1 MVCLIWKFSRGGQR
15 TAFFQ
20 ASKNGA
26 RTVIVFAR
34 HAGPFLNKDMALVFW
49 DQYVWY
55 PVVEFTTSTSA
66 DSFIPLF
73 TFVFNMY
80 GILEKIK
87 SDNGLPINGSEFSNF
102 AQEQG
107 FRYRKVTPAWAEANE
122 DRERFLQMLKKSA
135 KIARL
140 EGKLIRQEVQ
150 KTIGNYRAM
159 PHQVTKQTPDQVT
172 FGRELRR
179 KLPERVV
186 PTKEVLSDHIR

>member
-1 MVCLIWKFSRGGQR
+1 MFENLTKSVSQMVCLIWKFSRGGQR

-20 ASKNGA
+20 ASQNGA

-87 SDNGLPINGSEFSNF
+87 SDNGLPVNGSEFSNF

-107 FRYRKVTPAWAEANE
+107 FRYQKVTPAWAEANGN
-122 DRERFLQMLKKSA
+122 RERFLQMLKKSA
-135 KIARL
+135 KSLDLKGNSFDRKFKKPLA
-140 EGKLIRQEVQ
+140 
-150 KTIGNYRAM
+150 TI
-159 PHQVTKQTPDQVT
+159 V
-172 FGRELRR
+172 LC
-179 KLPERVV
+179 
-186 PTKEVLSDHIR
+186 PTK

>member
-1 MVCLIWKFSRGGQR
+1 MDF
-15 TAFFQ
+15 
-20 ASKNGA
+20 
-26 RTVIVFAR
+26 
-34 HAGPFLNKDMALVFW
+34 AGPFLNKDMALVFW
-49 DQYVWY
+49 DLYVWY

-73 TFVFNMY
+73 TRVFNMF
-80 GILEKIK
+80 GIL
-87 SDNGLPINGSEFSNF
+87 DNGLPINGSEFSNF

-107 FRYRKVTPAWAEANE
+107 FRYRKVTPAWAEANGN
-122 DRERFLQMLKKSA
+122 RERFLQMLKKST

-140 EGKLIRQEVQ
+140 EGKLIRHEVQ